1 MVTTIQLKE
10 PTKTALFEVKNQLE
24 NVFGRSMSYDEVIDY
39 LIKTSQLNIPF
50 TRSVRKFRGILGPAG
65 RKIFQEMRQEELRN
79 EPLK

>member
-10 PTKTALFEVKNQLE
+10 PTKTALFEVKNHLE

-79 EPLK
+79 EYLQ